1 MINLENIKAFKERIE
16 SVGVPILSVY
26 CDTDPSK
33 DENKGMA
40 WMIRIKNAL
49 KEYKELEKKL
59 KNRRSFRRIYVITT
73 KHTLKREL
81 W

>member
-49 KEYKELEKKL
+49 KALIFSKL
-59 KNRRSFRRIYVITT
+59 IITIWF
-73 KHTLKREL
+73 L
-81 W
+81 